1 MSQSSSTAAAKA
13 PVQTVPAA
21 RIEFTPEDRAWITAR
36 IDEVLATG
44 QLTLGKFGR
53 DLEERFAASCGV
65 PHGVAVNSGTSALEI
80 ILRALDVA
88 GRDVLVPA
96 NTFFA
101 TAAAVVHAG
110 GRPVLMDTDAESF
123 GTSPEEIERRLTSNT
138 AGVVVVHIGGIVS
151 RRMPEIQA
159 LADRKGIFL
168 VEDAAHAH
176 GSAYRGTS

>member
-1 MSQSSSTAAAKA
+1 MSQSSSTAAAQA

-36 IDEVLATG
+36 IDEVLASG

-53 DLEERFAASCGV
+53 DLEERFAAACGV

-96 NTFFA
+96 NTSA
-101 TAAAVVHAG
+101 RRGSDRSG
-110 GRPVLMDTDAESF
+110 G
-123 GTSPEEIERRLTSNT
+123 
-138 AGVVVVHIGGIVS
+138 VS
-151 RRMPEIQA
+151 A
-159 LADRKGIFL
+159 SSG
-168 VEDAAHAH
+168 
-176 GSAYRGTS
+176 